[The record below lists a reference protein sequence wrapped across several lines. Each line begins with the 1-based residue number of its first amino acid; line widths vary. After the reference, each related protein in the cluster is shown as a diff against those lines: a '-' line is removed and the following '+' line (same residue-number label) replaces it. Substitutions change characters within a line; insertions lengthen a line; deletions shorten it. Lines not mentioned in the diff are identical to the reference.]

1 MELTAENYY
10 DNATSFDY
18 MSTSLYKDFRKCEAF
33 ALAKLNGEYM
43 PIMDP
48 TALLVGN
55 YVHSYFESEASHSA
69 FIEKNKDAMMTKSGA
84 LRAPYKVG
92 DNMIKCL
99 EADQVFNNLYSVGEK
114 EVIVTGDIFGHQWK
128 GKIDSLNLDKQ
139 YFCDIKTTA
148 DIHKGFWDKDE
159 RRKVP
164 FIKEYG
170 YYLQMAVYTE
180 LIKQT
185 FGVEC
190 QPFIFAVS
198 KQTPCDHDA
207 FSFNSEQ
214 DQEYL
219 KESLE
224 DVKEHQDH
232 IADLIAGR
240 AEPER
245 CGHCEYCRATKQ
257 ITAFTSAAD
266 IEVE

>member
-43 PIMDP
+43 PVMDP

-92 DNMIKCL
+92 DNMIECL

-148 DIHKGFWDKDE
+148 DIHKGF
-159 RRKVP
+159 
-164 FIKEYG
+164 
-170 YYLQMAVYTE
+170 
-180 LIKQT
+180 
-185 FGVEC
+185 
-190 QPFIFAVS
+190 
-198 KQTPCDHDA
+198 
-207 FSFNSEQ
+207 
-214 DQEYL
+214 
-219 KESLE
+219 
-224 DVKEHQDH
+224 
-232 IADLIAGR
+232 
-240 AEPER
+240 
-245 CGHCEYCRATKQ
+245 
-257 ITAFTSAAD
+257 
-266 IEVE
+266 

>member
-10 DNATSFDY
+10 DNETSFDY

-43 PIMDP
+43 PVMDP

-84 LRAPYKVG
+84 LRAP
-92 DNMIKCL
+92 
-99 EADQVFNNLYSVGEK
+99 YSVGEK

-164 FIKEYG
+164 FIKAYG

-219 KESLE
+219 KEALE

>member
-1 MELTAENYY
+1 MEINQL
-10 DNATSFDY
+10 
-18 MSTSLYKDFRKCEAF
+18 
-33 ALAKLNGEYM
+33 
-43 PIMDP
+43 
-48 TALLVGN
+48 
-55 YVHSYFESEASHSA
+55 
-69 FIEKNKDAMMTKSGA
+69 
-84 LRAPYKVG
+84 
-92 DNMIKCL
+92 
-99 EADQVFNNLYSVGEK
+99 Q
-114 EVIVTGDIFGHQWK
+114 
-128 GKIDSLNLDKQ
+128 KQ
-139 YFCDIKTTA
+139 QTQRSITFKA
-148 DIHKGFWDKDE
+148 
-159 RRKVP
+159 
-164 FIKEYG
+164 YG
-170 YYLQMAVYTE
+170 YYLQMAIYTE

-219 KESLE
+219 KEALE

>member
-43 PIMDP
+43 PVMDP

-99 EADQVFNNLYSVGEK
+99 GADQVFNNLYSVGEK

-148 DIHKGFWDKDE
+148 DIHKG
-159 RRKVP
+159 VL
-164 FIKEYG
+164 G
-170 YYLQMAVYTE
+170 Q
-180 LIKQT
+180 
-185 FGVEC
+185 G
-190 QPFIFAVS
+190 
-198 KQTPCDHDA
+198 
-207 FSFNSEQ
+207 
-214 DQEYL
+214 
-219 KESLE
+219 
-224 DVKEHQDH
+224 
-232 IADLIAGR
+232 
-240 AEPER
+240 
-245 CGHCEYCRATKQ
+245 
-257 ITAFTSAAD
+257 
-266 IEVE
+266 

>member
-33 ALAKLNGEYM
+33 ALAKLNGEYLAV
-43 PIMDP
+43 MDP

-55 YVHSYFESEASHSA
+55 YVHSYFESETSHSA
-69 FIEKNKDAMMTKSGA
+69 FIEKNKDTMMTKSGA

-159 RRKVP
+159 HRKVP
-164 FIKEYG
+164 FIKAYG
-170 YYLQMAVYTE
+170 YYLQMAIYTE

-190 QPFIFAVS
+190 QPFIFVVS

-219 KESLE
+219 KEALE

>member
-43 PIMDP
+43 PVMDP

-92 DNMIKCL
+92 DNMIECL
-99 EADQVFNNLYSVGEK
+99 GADQVFNNLYSVGEK

-148 DIHKGFWDKDE
+148 
-159 RRKVP
+159 
-164 FIKEYG
+164 
-170 YYLQMAVYTE
+170 
-180 LIKQT
+180 
-185 FGVEC
+185 
-190 QPFIFAVS
+190 
-198 KQTPCDHDA
+198 
-207 FSFNSEQ
+207 
-214 DQEYL
+214 
-219 KESLE
+219 
-224 DVKEHQDH
+224 
-232 IADLIAGR
+232 
-240 AEPER
+240 
-245 CGHCEYCRATKQ
+245 
-257 ITAFTSAAD
+257 FTSAAD

>member
-43 PIMDP
+43 PVMDP

-164 FIKEYG
+164 FI
-170 YYLQMAVYTE
+170 
-180 LIKQT
+180 
-185 FGVEC
+185 
-190 QPFIFAVS
+190 FAVS

-219 KESLE
+219 KEALE

>member
-1 MELTAENYY
+1 M
-10 DNATSFDY
+10 
-18 MSTSLYKDFRKCEAF
+18 
-33 ALAKLNGEYM
+33 
-43 PIMDP
+43 
-48 TALLVGN
+48 
-55 YVHSYFESEASHSA
+55 
-69 FIEKNKDAMMTKSGA
+69 
-84 LRAPYKVG
+84 
-92 DNMIKCL
+92 
-99 EADQVFNNLYSVGEK
+99 
-114 EVIVTGDIFGHQWK
+114 
-128 GKIDSLNLDKQ
+128 
-139 YFCDIKTTA
+139 
-148 DIHKGFWDKDE
+148 
-159 RRKVP
+159 P
-164 FIKEYG
+164 FIKAYG

-219 KESLE
+219 KEALE
-224 DVKEHQDH
+224 DVKAHQDH